1 MNKNYI
7 NINVESLDDATL
19 KTNFK
24 GGASSYDDL
33 IQLGS
38 GLLQTFLSS
47 AAEMIKRNDD
57 ELDMPDPILQL
68 TILDALVDK
77 IGTLIQMNTGIDD
90 NDTKANDFLTSI
102 LRGMKGAEE

>member
-38 GLLQTFLSS
+38 GLLETFLSS
-47 AAEMIKRNDD
+47 AAEMIKSNDD
-57 ELDMPDPILQL
+57 ELDMPDELLKL
-68 TILDALVDK
+68 TILNSLIDK
-77 IGTLIQMNTGIDD
+77 IGTLLQMNKDD
-90 NDTKANDFLTSI
+90 NAEAKIDDFLTNI
-102 LRGMKGAEE
+102 LKGMKGAE

>member
-19 KTNFK
+19 KTKFR

-47 AAEMIKRNDD
+47 AAEMIKKNDPD
-57 ELDMPDPILQL
+57 IDMPDQILQL
-68 TILDALVDK
+68 TVLDSLVDK
-77 IGTLIQMNTGIDD
+77 IGTLIQMTQD
-90 NDTKANDFLTSI
+90 NDNDAKVNDFLSS
-102 LRGMKGAEE
+102 LLNGLKGDE

>member
-7 NINVESLDDATL
+7 NINVESLDDSTL

-77 IGTLIQMNTGIDD
+77 IGTLIQMNRDNDD
-90 NDTKANDFLTSI
+90 NNKKVDDFLTN
-102 LRGMKGAEE
+102 LLKGDE

>member
-38 GLLQTFLSS
+38 GLLETFLSS
-47 AAEMIKRNDD
+47 AAEMIKSNDD
-57 ELDMPDPILQL
+57 ELDMPDELLKL
-68 TILDALVDK
+68 TILNSLIDK
-77 IGTLIQMNTGIDD
+77 IGTLLQMNKDD
-90 NDTKANDFLTSI
+90 NAEAKVNDFLTNI
-102 LRGMKGAEE
+102 FKGMKGAE

>member
-24 GGASSYDDL
+24 GGASNYDEL

-38 GLLQTFLSS
+38 AVLQTFLSS
-47 AAEMIKRNDD
+47 AAEIIKKNDD

-68 TILDALVDK
+68 TILDSLVDK
-77 IGTLIQMNTGIDD
+77 IGTLIQMNKEDKD
-90 NDTKANDFLTSI
+90 NDKKVDDFLTN
-102 LRGMKGAEE
+102 LLKGDEH

>member
-38 GLLQTFLSS
+38 GLLETFLSS
-47 AAEMIKRNDD
+47 AAEMIKSNDD
-57 ELDMPDPILQL
+57 ELDMPDEILKL
-68 TILDALVDK
+68 TILNSLIDK
-77 IGTLIQMNTGIDD
+77 IGTLLQMNKDD
-90 NDTKANDFLTSI
+90 NAEAKVNDFLTNI
-102 LRGMKGAEE
+102 FKGMKGAE

>member
-7 NINVESLDDATL
+7 NINVESLDDATI
-19 KTNFK
+19 KTKFR

-68 TILDALVDK
+68 TILDSLINK
-77 IGTLIQMNTGIDD
+77 IGTLIQMNRDNKD
-90 NDTKANDFLTSI
+90 NDAKVDDFLNS
-102 LRGMKGAEE
+102 LLNGLKGVE